1 MLSRQDRLRLAAAA
15 ALIVMAGVMVA
26 VVEVGLRLWPGPLGQ
41 AFVNGVHSRYSTR
54 EGGMYYRDPR
64 LGMVFMIPNYRTQM
78 QYNGYAWTHES
89 DALGFRNRAVS
100 IPGDIVL
107 LGDSYIYGHGV
118 DIENTVGAFLERMT
132 GLRVAN
138 LARQGDCVFQ
148 QAYLLTEY
156 IGMFRPRHVL
166 YFFSENDIG
175 DLSSSTTRRCAS
187 SSPLPSSR
195 SVIRPGRNRP
205 SLSGSARRAFAP
217 GSSGRAIRPMC

>member
-1 MLSRQDRLRLAAAA
+1 
-15 ALIVMAGVMVA
+15 
-26 VVEVGLRLWPGPLGQ
+26 
-41 AFVNGVHSRYSTR
+41 
-54 EGGMYYRDPR
+54 
-64 LGMVFMIPNYRTQM
+64 
-78 QYNGYAWTHES
+78 
-89 DALGFRNRAVS
+89 
-100 IPGDIVL
+100 
-107 LGDSYIYGHGV
+107 
-118 DIENTVGAFLERMT
+118 VGAFLERMT

-156 IGMFRPRHVL
+156 IGMFRPRHVI

-205 SLSGSARRAFAP
+205 SLSGSARRSLLARP
-217 GSSGRAIRPMC
+217 GARFVLCAEGGTLVPLALGVRPAHAGASARDPDDPASLAWQYTRKAIAYMRWPPGTGPSS